1 MRQLSAQE
9 VGNMLRVVIDTNI
22 FVSALLS
29 KKGIPARILAAWR
42 ERKFLVFTNEE
53 AILEVERVL
62 QELVATGKYVILKE
76 DIESILNLLRKDT
89 ILVPGQIDTKGSI
102 PQDPSDEKYLSIALE
117 GEANIIISGDKH
129 LLDLSFYQNVSIQNA
144 RQFLDTLNAALSE

>member
-1 MRQLSAQE
+1 
-9 VGNMLRVVIDTNI
+9 MLRVVIDTNI